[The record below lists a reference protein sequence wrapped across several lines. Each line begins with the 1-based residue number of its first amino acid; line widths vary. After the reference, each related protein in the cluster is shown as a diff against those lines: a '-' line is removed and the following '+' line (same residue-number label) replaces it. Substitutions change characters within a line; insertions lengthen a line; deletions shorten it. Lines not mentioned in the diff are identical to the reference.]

1 MVITFPHLGNIY
13 LAAKVFFEELKV
25 PCVIPKPNSKET
37 LKTGAYISPEE
48 ICLPFKLI
56 MGNFLDCIKRGADT
70 IIITGSCGP
79 CRFGEYCELQM
90 KILKKNGYNAD
101 IIVIDSPSEIG
112 RQEFWERIGRV
123 TAKSRAGRAEKLNC
137 LRQTLSILKQLD
149 GIDAMAYDICGYEAE
164 KGTCKR
170 LLAECKDKAY
180 LCNNFKEIRCVL
192 SEYKKSIK
200 SICVCNTK
208 TPLKIA
214 LIGEIYTMIEPFS
227 NLYIEEK
234 LAGLGVCTKRFLTPS
249 WWVKDLLLKPVRLNS
264 PLVRAASKKY
274 LPCEIG
280 GHAKESIAHTVRSAF
295 AGFDGAIQVFPLGC
309 MPEIV
314 TKSVLPS
321 LQEELQ
327 FPVLTLIVDEITG
340 EAGYMTRIEAFV
352 DMLESKRS
360 RRQYA

>member
-1 MVITFPHLGNIY
+1 MGNIY
-13 LAAKVFFEELKV
+13 LAAKVFFEELKIPCIV
-25 PCVIPKPNSKET
+25 PKLNSKAT

-56 MGNFLDCIKRGADT
+56 MGNYVDCIKRGADT

-90 KILKKNGYNAD
+90 KLLYKNGYKAD

-112 RQEFWERIGRV
+112 RKSFWERIGRV
-123 TAKSRAGRAEKLNC
+123 TADSRACKIKKLDC
-137 LRQTLSILKQLD
+137 LRQTLGILKQID
-149 GIDAMAYDICGYEAE
+149 GIDGLAYALSGYEAQ

-170 LLAECKDKAY
+170 LLAECKSKAY
-180 LCNNFKEIRCVL
+180 LCQSFKEMRSVLCDYKQRIKNIR
-192 SEYKKSIK
+192 I
-200 SICVCNTK
+200 CNTK

-234 LAGLGVCTKRFLTPS
+234 LSDLGVCTKRLLTPS
-249 WWVKDLLLKPVRLNS
+249 WWVKDLLLKPVGINS
-264 PLVRAASKKY
+264 PLIRAASKRY

-280 GHAKESIAHTVRSAF
+280 GHAKESVAHIVRSGL

-314 TKSVLPS
+314 TKSVLPT
-321 LQEELQ
+321 LQEQLKL
-327 FPVLTLIVDEITG
+327 PVMTLIVDEITG

-352 DMLESKRS
+352 DMLESKKKA